1 MTTTVLLAV
10 LFGALLHAGWNAL
23 IKSGRDAALDTA
35 LLRAMGALAAMPLLL
50 FTGWPAAPAWPYLV
64 ASAVIHVAYY
74 ATLAG
79 AYRHGDLGLT
89 YPVMRGT
96 APVLVALGS
105 ATLLGEALSPQ
116 GWLGVWGVCGG
127 VLLLGLAR
135 VSPGSHPQRRTALG
149 YAVANALII
158 AVYTV
163 VDGQGV
169 RLSGNAVAYVA
180 ALILLNG
187 LPYLL
192 LVLWRRGAQ
201 RAEVLAYFARRWPL
215 ALGGALAS
223 MGSYGIALW
232 AMTQAPVALVAAL
245 RETSVLF
252 AALLATWLLREP
264 FGWRRAAGTLTV
276 LAGVGA
282 LRLA

>member
-23 IKSGRDAALDTA
+23 IKSGQDAALDTA
-35 LLRAMGALAAMPLLL
+35 LLRALGALAAVPLLL
-50 FTGWPAAPAWPYLV
+50 FTGWPAAPAWPYLI
-64 ASAVIHVAYY
+64 ASALIHVAYY

-96 APVLVALGS
+96 APVLVGLSS

-116 GWLGVWGVCGG
+116 GWLGVGAVCAG
-127 VLLLGLAR
+127 VLVLGLAR
-135 VSPGSHPQRRTALG
+135 VTPASHGQRRTALG
-149 YAVANALII
+149 YALANALII
-158 AVYTV
+158 AIYTV

-192 LVLWRRGAQ
+192 LVLWRRED
-201 RAEVLAYFARRWPL
+201 RRTEVLAYFRRRWPL

-276 LAGVGA
+276 LAGVAA

>member
-1 MTTTVLLAV
+1 MTATVLIAV

-35 LLRAMGALAAMPLLL
+35 LLRAMGALVALPVLL
-50 FTGWPAAPAWPYLV
+50 FTGWPALAAWPYLI

-89 YPVMRGT
+89 YPVMRGS

-135 VSPGSHPQRRTALG
+135 VSAARRDQRRTALG
-149 YAVANALII
+149 FALANAAII
-158 AVYTV
+158 ALYTV

-169 RLSGNAVAYVA
+169 RVSGNAAAYIA
-180 ALILLNG
+180 ALCLLNG

-192 LVLWRRGAQ
+192 FVWWRQGER
-201 RAEVLAYFARRWPL
+201 RAEALAYLRTRWPL
-215 ALGGALAS
+215 ALGGAAAS
-223 MGSYGIALW
+223 MVSYGIALW

-264 FGWRRAAGTLTV
+264 FGWRRAAGTLVV

>member
-1 MTTTVLLAV
+1 MTATVLLAV

-35 LLRAMGALAAMPLLL
+35 LLRAMGALVALPVLLL
-50 FTGWPAAPAWPYLV
+50 TGWPALAAWPYLI

-89 YPVMRGT
+89 YPVMRGS

-116 GWLGVWGVCGG
+116 GWLGVGGVCAG

-135 VSPGSHPQRRTALG
+135 ISAASRERRRTALG
-149 YAVANALII
+149 FALANAAII
-158 AVYTV
+158 ALYTV

-169 RLSGNAVAYVA
+169 RASGNAAAYIA
-180 ALILLNG
+180 ALCLLNG
-187 LPYLL
+187 APYLL
-192 LVLWRRGAQ
+192 FVWWRQGER
-201 RAEVLAYFARRWPL
+201 RAEALAYLRVRWPL
-215 ALGGALAS
+215 ALGGATAS
-223 MGSYGIALW
+223 MASYGIALW

-264 FGWRRAAGTLTV
+264 FGWRRAAGTLVV
-276 LAGVGA
+276 LGGVGA